1 MAAVLAWLP
10 QVRPEQLRRLQ
21 MAAQNFQQALFVMRP
36 LAAQQEASPAVLRLL
51 LEPGEGADAL
61 TVRLLKRRGPPLTT
75 PLVLPARPER
85 LQALLAASRQQSAR
99 RRQGSGAALPGPP
112 SLSAPGRGPNPR
124 RCRRCS
130 GPCSRPPNRGAARA
144 VLLGIHRGSV
154 LAALVS
160 TRVPAGAAP
169 PEVPVHWIALLPL
182 PHAEP
187 PATTGQDEALRLW
200 SWRALQFTPRVALA
214 DGAVVLEISA
224 SERLFGGRRA
234 LLRQLFEQNE
244 PYPSV
249 EWSQGAT
256 SLIAIGRLLE
266 RLDARQHG
274 APGPAATPPAQLPLA
289 ALAAAR
295 AHQPTLERLGCRT
308 WGDLRALPRGGLV
321 RRFGDGLLDALDQAF
336 GEKPEL
342 YPWLTLP
349 EGFDEPLELPAHV
362 ENASALLFGARRLLA
377 LLHAWLQARRQGA
390 LVLRLGWQMD
400 RRRNGPTDDHL
411 LVRTAEPTLDMAHFE
426 RLLAEHLARTTLA
439 APAIALRLATVE
451 TAPLPG
457 ASASLLLEDR
467 RQGDSLHQLVE
478 RLSARLGA
486 AQVQRVEPRADHRPE
501 RMQAWSAAVD
511 APQLIA
517 NNDQKTLGSGQK
529 SLKTARKKAPSHR
542 SRWIGRRA
550 QDARSVAAEPVEALH
565 PSQQPSL
572 ALRVQRP
579 PPAPCSPTPSTPPGC
594 SPRRSG

>member
-1 MAAVLAWLP
+1 
-10 QVRPEQLRRLQ
+10 
-21 MAAQNFQQALFVMRP
+21 
-36 LAAQQEASPAVLRLL
+36 
-51 LEPGEGADAL
+51 
-61 TVRLLKRRGPPLTT
+61 
-75 PLVLPARPER
+75 
-85 LQALLAASRQQSAR
+85 
-99 RRQGSGAALPGPP
+99 
-112 SLSAPGRGPNPR
+112 
-124 RCRRCS
+124 
-130 GPCSRPPNRGAARA
+130 
-144 VLLGIHRGSV
+144 
-154 LAALVS
+154 
-160 TRVPAGAAP
+160 
-169 PEVPVHWIALLPL
+169 VHWIALLPL
-182 PHAEP
+182 PPAELP
-187 PATTGQDEALRLW
+187 DAPGQDEVLRLW
-200 SWRALQFTPRVALA
+200 SWRALQFTPRVAVA
-214 DGAVVLEISA
+214 DGVVVLEIAA

-234 LLRQLFEQNE
+234 LLRLLFEQNE
-244 PYPSV
+244 PHPSV

-266 RLDARQHG
+266 RLQARQHG

-295 AHQPTLERLGCRT
+295 AHLATLQRLGCRT
-308 WGDLRALPRGGLV
+308 WGDLRALPRAGWCG
-321 RRFGDGLLDALDQAF
+321 ALAT
-336 GEKPEL
+336 GCSTHSTKPSATS
-342 YPWLTLP
+342 PSSTPGSRCPKPSTSRWSC
-349 EGFDEPLELPAHV
+349 PAHV

-517 NNDQKTLGSGQK
+517 NNDQKSLGSGQK
-529 SLKTARKKAPSHR
+529 VLKASKGKAPKPPAVAGS
-542 SRWIGRRA
+542 GAGA
-550 QDARSVAAEPVEALH
+550 QDARSVAAQPAEALH
-565 PSQQPSL
+565 PSQQTKPRAAGSKAASSTL
-572 ALRVQRP
+572 QPDALYPTWLLATPQRLAVQRHRPLYQGPLTLLAGPQRIEAAWWEPDATGTAAAPAALRDYFVARSAQAGLLWIYRERL
-579 PPAPCSPTPSTPPGC
+579 AQAGAQPGWFLH
-594 SPRRSG
+594 GLFA

>member
-1 MAAVLAWLP
+1 M
-10 QVRPEQLRRLQ
+10 
-21 MAAQNFQQALFVMRP
+21 
-36 LAAQQEASPAVLRLL
+36 
-51 LEPGEGADAL
+51 
-61 TVRLLKRRGPPLTT
+61 
-75 PLVLPARPER
+75 
-85 LQALLAASRQQSAR
+85 
-99 RRQGSGAALPGPP
+99 
-112 SLSAPGRGPNPR
+112 
-124 RCRRCS
+124 
-130 GPCSRPPNRGAARA
+130 
-144 VLLGIHRGSV
+144 
-154 LAALVS
+154 
-160 TRVPAGAAP
+160 
-169 PEVPVHWIALLPL
+169 HWIALLPPPPVEAPPL
-182 PHAEP
+182 P
-187 PATTGQDEALRLW
+187 PAPGLDADLRLW

-214 DGAVVLEISA
+214 DGVVVLEISA

-234 LLRQLFEQNE
+234 LLQHIFKANQ
-244 PYPSV
+244 PHPIV

-256 SLIAIGRLLE
+256 SLIAIGRLFE
-266 RLDARQHG
+266 RLHAHRHG
-274 APGPAATPPAQLPLA
+274 APGPAATPPALLPLA

-295 AHQPTLERLGCRT
+295 PHRSTLERLGCRT

-342 YPWLTLP
+342 YPWLVLP
-349 EGFDEPLELPAHV
+349 EAFDQPLELPAHV

-426 RLLAEHLARTTLA
+426 RLLAEHLARITLA

-478 RLSARLGA
+478 RLSARLGP

-517 NNDQKTLGSGQK
+517 NNDVSKMGSGQK
-529 SLKTARKKAPSHR
+529 SLKNARKRLAPAPAAVAGPDKAPAVAASSTLQPDALYPTWLLATPQPLTVQRHR
-542 SRWIGRRA
+542 PLYQGPLTLLAGPQRIEAAWWEPDATGTAAAPAALR
-550 QDARSVAAEPVEALH
+550 DYFVARSVQAGLLWIYRERLAQAGAQPGWFLH
-565 PSQQPSL
+565 GL
-572 ALRVQRP
+572 FA
-579 PPAPCSPTPSTPPGC
+579 
-594 SPRRSG
+594 

>member
-1 MAAVLAWLP
+1 M
-10 QVRPEQLRRLQ
+10 
-21 MAAQNFQQALFVMRP
+21 
-36 LAAQQEASPAVLRLL
+36 
-51 LEPGEGADAL
+51 
-61 TVRLLKRRGPPLTT
+61 
-75 PLVLPARPER
+75 
-85 LQALLAASRQQSAR
+85 
-99 RRQGSGAALPGPP
+99 
-112 SLSAPGRGPNPR
+112 
-124 RCRRCS
+124 
-130 GPCSRPPNRGAARA
+130 
-144 VLLGIHRGSV
+144 
-154 LAALVS
+154 
-160 TRVPAGAAP
+160 
-169 PEVPVHWIALLPL
+169 
-182 PHAEP
+182 
-187 PATTGQDEALRLW
+187 
-200 SWRALQFTPRVALA
+200 
-214 DGAVVLEISA
+214 
-224 SERLFGGRRA
+224 
-234 LLRQLFEQNE
+234 
-244 PYPSV
+244 
-249 EWSQGAT
+249 
-256 SLIAIGRLLE
+256 
-266 RLDARQHG
+266 
-274 APGPAATPPAQLPLA
+274 
-289 ALAAAR
+289 
-295 AHQPTLERLGCRT
+295 
-308 WGDLRALPRGGLV
+308 

-342 YPWLTLP
+342 YPWLVLP
-349 EGFDEPLELPAHV
+349 EAFDEPLELPAHV

-426 RLLAEHLARTTLA
+426 RLLAEHLARITLA

-529 SLKTARKKAPSHR
+529 SLKTPERRPPSHPQPLD
-542 SRWIGRRA
+542 RA
-550 QDARSVAAEPVEALH
+550 QGRKRRSVAAEPVEALH
-565 PSQQPSL
+565 PGQQPKPRAAGSK
-572 ALRVQRP
+572 AAS
-579 PPAPCSPTPSTPPGC
+579 APCSPTPSTPPGC

>member
-1 MAAVLAWLP
+1 
-10 QVRPEQLRRLQ
+10 
-21 MAAQNFQQALFVMRP
+21 
-36 LAAQQEASPAVLRLL
+36 
-51 LEPGEGADAL
+51 
-61 TVRLLKRRGPPLTT
+61 
-75 PLVLPARPER
+75 
-85 LQALLAASRQQSAR
+85 
-99 RRQGSGAALPGPP
+99 
-112 SLSAPGRGPNPR
+112 
-124 RCRRCS
+124 
-130 GPCSRPPNRGAARA
+130 
-144 VLLGIHRGSV
+144 
-154 LAALVS
+154 
-160 TRVPAGAAP
+160 
-169 PEVPVHWIALLPL
+169 VHWIALLPL
-182 PHAEP
+182 PPAEA
-187 PATTGQDEALRLW
+187 PATTGQDEELRLW

-234 LLRQLFEQNE
+234 LLRQLFEQNK
-244 PYPSV
+244 PHPSV

-266 RLDARQHG
+266 RLQARQHG
-274 APGPAATPPAQLPLA
+274 APGPVATPPAQLPLA

-295 AHQPTLERLGCRT
+295 VHLPTLQRLGCRT

-349 EGFDEPLELPAHV
+349 EEFDEPLELPAHV

-426 RLLAEHLARTTLA
+426 RLLAEHLAHVTLA

-486 AQVQRVEPRADHRPE
+486 DQVQRVEPRADHRPE
-501 RMQAWSAAVD
+501 RMQAWSAAVE

-529 SLKTARKKAPSHR
+529 A
-542 SRWIGRRA
+542 
-550 QDARSVAAEPVEALH
+550 
-565 PSQQPSL
+565 
-572 ALRVQRP
+572 
-579 PPAPCSPTPSTPPGC
+579 
-594 SPRRSG
+594 

>member
-1 MAAVLAWLP
+1 M
-10 QVRPEQLRRLQ
+10 
-21 MAAQNFQQALFVMRP
+21 
-36 LAAQQEASPAVLRLL
+36 
-51 LEPGEGADAL
+51 
-61 TVRLLKRRGPPLTT
+61 
-75 PLVLPARPER
+75 
-85 LQALLAASRQQSAR
+85 
-99 RRQGSGAALPGPP
+99 
-112 SLSAPGRGPNPR
+112 
-124 RCRRCS
+124 
-130 GPCSRPPNRGAARA
+130 
-144 VLLGIHRGSV
+144 
-154 LAALVS
+154 
-160 TRVPAGAAP
+160 
-169 PEVPVHWIALLPL
+169 HWIALLPL
-182 PHAEP
+182 PPAEA
-187 PATTGQDEALRLW
+187 PATTGQDEELRLW

-234 LLRQLFEQNE
+234 LLRQLFEKNK
-244 PYPSV
+244 PHPSV

-266 RLDARQHG
+266 RLQARQHG
-274 APGPAATPPAQLPLA
+274 APGPVATPPAQLPLA

-295 AHQPTLERLGCRT
+295 VHLPTLERLGCRT

-321 RRFGDGLLDALDQAF
+321 RRFGDGLLDALGQAF

-426 RLLAEHLARTTLA
+426 RLLAEHLAHVTLA

-457 ASASLLLEDR
+457 TSASLLLEDR
-467 RQGDSLHQLVE
+467 RQGDNLHQLVE

-501 RMQAWSAAVD
+501 RMMAWSAAVD

-517 NNDQKTLGSGQK
+517 NNDHKTLGSGQK
-529 SLKTARKKAPSHR
+529 SLKTSKGKAPKPPAAAGSGTAAEESLSARAGPSSVRPELVEGPVLSSSKELRQAQPERDLKQVRAGKAASSTLQPDALYPTWLLATPQPLTVQRHR
-542 SRWIGRRA
+542 PLYQGPLTLLAGPQRIEAAWWEPDATGTAAAPAALR
-550 QDARSVAAEPVEALH
+550 DYFVARSAQAGLLWIYRERLAQAGAQPGWFLH
-565 PSQQPSL
+565 GL
-572 ALRVQRP
+572 FA
-579 PPAPCSPTPSTPPGC
+579 
-594 SPRRSG
+594 

>member
-1 MAAVLAWLP
+1 M
-10 QVRPEQLRRLQ
+10 
-21 MAAQNFQQALFVMRP
+21 
-36 LAAQQEASPAVLRLL
+36 
-51 LEPGEGADAL
+51 
-61 TVRLLKRRGPPLTT
+61 
-75 PLVLPARPER
+75 
-85 LQALLAASRQQSAR
+85 
-99 RRQGSGAALPGPP
+99 
-112 SLSAPGRGPNPR
+112 
-124 RCRRCS
+124 
-130 GPCSRPPNRGAARA
+130 
-144 VLLGIHRGSV
+144 
-154 LAALVS
+154 
-160 TRVPAGAAP
+160 
-169 PEVPVHWIALLPL
+169 HWIALLPL
-182 PHAEP
+182 PHAEA
-187 PATTGQDEALRLW
+187 PAATEQDEALRLW

-214 DGAVVLEISA
+214 DGAVVLEIAA
-224 SERLFGGRRA
+224 SERLFGGRRT
-234 LLRQLFEQNE
+234 LLRQLFEKNE
-244 PYPSV
+244 PHPSV

-256 SLIAIGRLLE
+256 SLVAIGRLLE
-266 RLDARQHG
+266 RLQARQHG
-274 APGPAATPPAQLPLA
+274 TPGPAATPPDLLPLA

-295 AHQPTLERLGCRT
+295 AHLATLQRLGCRT

-349 EGFDEPLELPAHV
+349 EAFDEPLELPAHV

-390 LVLRLGWQMD
+390 LVLRLAWQMD

-426 RLLAEHLARTTLA
+426 RLLAEHLAHVTLA

-501 RMQAWSAAVD
+501 RMQAWSAAVETPD
-511 APQLIA
+511 LIA
-517 NNDQKTLGSGQK
+517 SGGRPTLGNGQRNTEKRPRKSPQVPAAAPAAVPATSGTLQPDA
-529 SLKTARKKAPSHR
+529 LYPTWLLATPQPLAVQRHRPLYQGPLTLLAGPQRIEAAWWEPDATGTAAAPAALR
-542 SRWIGRRA
+542 
-550 QDARSVAAEPVEALH
+550 DYFVARSAQAGLLWIYRERLAQAGAQPGWFLH
-565 PSQQPSL
+565 GL
-572 ALRVQRP
+572 FA
-579 PPAPCSPTPSTPPGC
+579 
-594 SPRRSG
+594 

>member
-1 MAAVLAWLP
+1 
-10 QVRPEQLRRLQ
+10 
-21 MAAQNFQQALFVMRP
+21 
-36 LAAQQEASPAVLRLL
+36 
-51 LEPGEGADAL
+51 
-61 TVRLLKRRGPPLTT
+61 
-75 PLVLPARPER
+75 
-85 LQALLAASRQQSAR
+85 
-99 RRQGSGAALPGPP
+99 
-112 SLSAPGRGPNPR
+112 
-124 RCRRCS
+124 
-130 GPCSRPPNRGAARA
+130 
-144 VLLGIHRGSV
+144 
-154 LAALVS
+154 
-160 TRVPAGAAP
+160 
-169 PEVPVHWIALLPL
+169 VHWIALLPL
-182 PHAEP
+182 PHAEALP
-187 PATTGQDEALRLW
+187 TGAVTPTLPGGRAGVGPGFAGTVQTASKSDVGRCPGQAAALIGGQTAGLDADLRLW

-214 DGAVVLEISA
+214 DGVVVLEISA

-234 LLRQLFEQNE
+234 LLRRIFEQNQ
-244 PYPSV
+244 PHPIV

-256 SLIAIGRLLE
+256 SLVAIGRLLE
-266 RLDARQHG
+266 RLQARQHG

-295 AHQPTLERLGCRT
+295 AHLPTLQRLGCRS

-321 RRFGDGLLDALDQAF
+321 RRFGNHLLDALDQAF

-349 EGFDEPLELPAHV
+349 EVFDEPLELPAHV
-362 ENASALLFGARRLLA
+362 ESASALLFGARRLLA
-377 LLHAWLQARRQGA
+377 LLHTWLQARQRGA

-400 RRRNGPTDDHL
+400 RRRNVTEHDHL
-411 LVRTAEPTLDMAHFE
+411 LVCTAEPTLDMAHFE
-426 RLLAEHLARTTLA
+426 RLLAEHLARITLA

-517 NNDQKTLGSGQK
+517 KNDPATLGRGPK
-529 SLKTARKKAPSHR
+529 SLKTSRKK
-542 SRWIGRRA
+542 
-550 QDARSVAAEPVEALH
+550 
-565 PSQQPSL
+565 
-572 ALRVQRP
+572 P
-579 PPAPCSPTPSTPPGC
+579 PPAPAAEVGAPKACAAPAVAASATLQPDALYPTWLLAAPQRLKVQRHRPLYQGPLTLLAGPQRIESGWWEPDASGTAAAPAALRDYFVARSAQAGLLWIYRERLAPSDAQPGWFLH
-594 SPRRSG
+594 GLFA

>member
-1 MAAVLAWLP
+1 M
-10 QVRPEQLRRLQ
+10 
-21 MAAQNFQQALFVMRP
+21 
-36 LAAQQEASPAVLRLL
+36 
-51 LEPGEGADAL
+51 
-61 TVRLLKRRGPPLTT
+61 
-75 PLVLPARPER
+75 
-85 LQALLAASRQQSAR
+85 
-99 RRQGSGAALPGPP
+99 
-112 SLSAPGRGPNPR
+112 
-124 RCRRCS
+124 
-130 GPCSRPPNRGAARA
+130 
-144 VLLGIHRGSV
+144 
-154 LAALVS
+154 
-160 TRVPAGAAP
+160 
-169 PEVPVHWIALLPL
+169 HWIALLPL
-182 PHAEP
+182 PYAEAP
-187 PATTGQDEALRLW
+187 EVPGQDEALRLW

-214 DGAVVLEISA
+214 DGVVVLEISA
-224 SERLFGGRRA
+224 SERLFGGRRV
-234 LLRQLFEQNE
+234 LLRQLFEQNQ
-244 PYPSV
+244 PNPIV

-256 SLIAIGRLLE
+256 SLVAIGRLLE
-266 RLDARQHG
+266 RLQARQHG
-274 APGPAATPPAQLPLA
+274 APGPAATPPAHLPLA

-295 AHQPTLERLGCRT
+295 PHQPTLQRLGCRT

-336 GEKPEL
+336 GDKPEL
-342 YPWLTLP
+342 YPWLVLP
-349 EGFDEPLELPAHV
+349 EAFDEPLELPAHV

-426 RLLAEHLARTTLA
+426 RLLAEHLAHVTLA

-501 RMQAWSAAVD
+501 RMQVWSAAVD

-517 NNDQKTLGSGQK
+517 NNHHNTLGSGQK
-529 SLKTARKKAPSHR
+529 SLKISKKKATKPPAAAGS
-542 SRWIGRRA
+542 GA
-550 QDARSVAAEPVEALH
+550 GAPDARSVVAELAEILH
-565 PSQQPSL
+565 PGQPPKPRAAGSKVASATL
-572 ALRVQRP
+572 QPDALYPTWLLATPQRLAVQRHRPLYQGPLTLLAGPQRIEAAWWEPDATGTAAAPAALRDYFVARSAQAGLLWIYRERL
-579 PPAPCSPTPSTPPGC
+579 AQAGAQPGWFLH
-594 SPRRSG
+594 GLFA

>member
-1 MAAVLAWLP
+1 M
-10 QVRPEQLRRLQ
+10 
-21 MAAQNFQQALFVMRP
+21 
-36 LAAQQEASPAVLRLL
+36 
-51 LEPGEGADAL
+51 
-61 TVRLLKRRGPPLTT
+61 
-75 PLVLPARPER
+75 
-85 LQALLAASRQQSAR
+85 
-99 RRQGSGAALPGPP
+99 
-112 SLSAPGRGPNPR
+112 
-124 RCRRCS
+124 
-130 GPCSRPPNRGAARA
+130 
-144 VLLGIHRGSV
+144 
-154 LAALVS
+154 
-160 TRVPAGAAP
+160 
-169 PEVPVHWIALLPL
+169 HWIALLPPPPVEAPPL
-182 PHAEP
+182 P
-187 PATTGQDEALRLW
+187 PAPGLDADLRLW

-214 DGAVVLEISA
+214 DGVVVLEISA

-234 LLRQLFEQNE
+234 LLQHIFKANQ
-244 PYPSV
+244 PHPSV

-256 SLIAIGRLLE
+256 SLIAIGRLFE
-266 RLDARQHG
+266 RLHAHRHG
-274 APGPAATPPAQLPLA
+274 APGPAATPPALLPLA

-295 AHQPTLERLGCRT
+295 PHRSTLERLGCRT

-342 YPWLTLP
+342 YPWLVLP
-349 EGFDEPLELPAHV
+349 EAFDQPLELPAHV

-426 RLLAEHLARTTLA
+426 RLLAEHLARITLA

-517 NNDQKTLGSGQK
+517 NNDRIDDGKWPKKLENCQKE
-529 SLKTARKKAPSHR
+529 APSHPQPLDR
-542 SRWIGRRA
+542 APGRKTPGPLR
-550 QDARSVAAEPVEALH
+550 
-565 PSQQPSL
+565 PSL
-572 ALRVQRP
+572 SKPFTQANKASLRFRP

-594 SPRRSG
+594 SPRHSR

>member
-1 MAAVLAWLP
+1 M
-10 QVRPEQLRRLQ
+10 
-21 MAAQNFQQALFVMRP
+21 
-36 LAAQQEASPAVLRLL
+36 
-51 LEPGEGADAL
+51 
-61 TVRLLKRRGPPLTT
+61 
-75 PLVLPARPER
+75 
-85 LQALLAASRQQSAR
+85 
-99 RRQGSGAALPGPP
+99 
-112 SLSAPGRGPNPR
+112 
-124 RCRRCS
+124 
-130 GPCSRPPNRGAARA
+130 
-144 VLLGIHRGSV
+144 
-154 LAALVS
+154 
-160 TRVPAGAAP
+160 
-169 PEVPVHWIALLPL
+169 HWIALLPL

-234 LLRQLFEQNE
+234 LLRQFFEQNQ

-266 RLDARQHG
+266 RLDARHHG

-295 AHQPTLERLGCRT
+295 THQPTLERLGCRT

-342 YPWLTLP
+342 YPWLVLP

-400 RRRNGPTDDHL
+400 RRRNGPSDDHL

-529 SLKTARKKAPSHR
+529 SLKTARKKPAPAPPAVTGPAKAPAVAASSTLQPDALYPTWLLATPQRLTVQRHR
-542 SRWIGRRA
+542 PLYQGPLTLLAGPQRIEAAWWEPDATGTAAAPAALR
-550 QDARSVAAEPVEALH
+550 DYFVARSAQAGLLWIYRERLAQAGAQPGWFLH
-565 PSQQPSL
+565 GL
-572 ALRVQRP
+572 FA
-579 PPAPCSPTPSTPPGC
+579 
-594 SPRRSG
+594 

>member
-1 MAAVLAWLP
+1 M
-10 QVRPEQLRRLQ
+10 
-21 MAAQNFQQALFVMRP
+21 
-36 LAAQQEASPAVLRLL
+36 
-51 LEPGEGADAL
+51 
-61 TVRLLKRRGPPLTT
+61 
-75 PLVLPARPER
+75 
-85 LQALLAASRQQSAR
+85 
-99 RRQGSGAALPGPP
+99 
-112 SLSAPGRGPNPR
+112 
-124 RCRRCS
+124 
-130 GPCSRPPNRGAARA
+130 
-144 VLLGIHRGSV
+144 
-154 LAALVS
+154 
-160 TRVPAGAAP
+160 
-169 PEVPVHWIALLPL
+169 HWIALLPL
-182 PHAEP
+182 PHAEAP
-187 PATTGQDEALRLW
+187 LPLPAPGLDADLRLW

-234 LLRQLFEQNE
+234 LLKQLFEHNE
-244 PYPSV
+244 PNPSV

-266 RLDARQHG
+266 RLDARRHG
-274 APGPAATPPAQLPLA
+274 VPGPVATPPAQLPLA

-295 AHQPTLERLGCRT
+295 VHLATLQRLGCRT

-321 RRFGDGLLDALDQAF
+321 RRFGNGLLDALDQAF

-377 LLHAWLQARRQGA
+377 LLHAWLQARQQGA
-390 LVLRLGWQMD
+390 LVLCLGWQMD
-400 RRRNGPTDDHL
+400 RRRNGPTDGHL

-426 RLLAEHLARTTLA
+426 RLLAEHLAQVTLA
-439 APAIALRLATVE
+439 APAIALRLVTVE

-478 RLSARLGA
+478 RLSARLGTD
-486 AQVQRVEPRADHRPE
+486 QVQRVEPRADHRPE

-517 NNDQKTLGSGQK
+517 NNDRNTLGSGQK
-529 SLKTARKKAPSHR
+529 SLKTARKKATKPPAAAGSG
-542 SRWIGRRA
+542 SGA
-550 QDARSVAAEPVEALH
+550 QDARSVAAKPAEALH
-565 PSQQPSL
+565 PGQRPKPRAADSKAASSTLQPDAL
-572 ALRVQRP
+572 YPTWLLATPQPLAVQRHRPLYQGPLTLLAGPQRIEAAWWEPDATGTAAAPAALRDYFVARSAQAGLLWIYRERL
-579 PPAPCSPTPSTPPGC
+579 AQAGAQPGWFLH
-594 SPRRSG
+594 GLFA